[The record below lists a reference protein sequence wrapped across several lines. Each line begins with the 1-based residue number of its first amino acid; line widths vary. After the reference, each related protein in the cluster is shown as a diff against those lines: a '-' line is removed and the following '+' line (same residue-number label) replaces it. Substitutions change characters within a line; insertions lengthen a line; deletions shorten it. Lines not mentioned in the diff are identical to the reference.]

1 MTATKK
7 VRYVEER
14 GKRYAMIP
22 AETYERML
30 DDLDMLDDIRIYD
43 AAKAKPQEFVPLE
56 LTKRLL
62 AGENAIKV
70 WREYRRLTQQC
81 LAETAEISTPYLS
94 QIENGLR
101 EPSVDVLKRLA
112 AALDVDIDDLV

>member
-1 MTATKK
+1 MTAARK

-22 AETYERML
+22 AEIYERML

-70 WREYRRLTQQC
+70 WREYRGLTQQR
-81 LAETAEISTPYLS
+81 LTEVAGISTPYLS